1 MSNPIE
7 ALLGRNARLPVRR
20 SGAPGA
26 FLALDDDPDGF
37 CVLLP
42 RAELT
47 HQPREGEELEVFL
60 YLDSDDRPVA
70 TTRTPALTLHEVA
83 FLEVR
88 DVTRFGAFVEWGLPK
103 QLLVPFAEQ
112 TRELQCGD
120 IHPIGLIQDS
130 SGRLAGTMRIRELL
144 SEHGDFCSGE
154 WVEGEAWRE
163 EPGVGVFVILERRF
177 LGLLPER
184 EPHALRRGQAASF
197 RVATVWPD
205 GRVELSLRGLA
216 HDELEADAAHVL
228 SVLRQAHAPR
238 VSDHASPEQIRR
250 HFGLSKK
257 AFKRAVGRLLKQ
269 GAVVIDRDGH
279 VLDAAR

>member
-1 MSNPIE
+1 MSSID
-7 ALLGRNARLPVRR
+7 ALLGRHARLLVRR
-20 SGAPGA
+20 SGPPGA
-26 FLALDDDPDGF
+26 FLALDDDSDGF

-47 HQPREGEELEVFL
+47 HEPRLGEELEVFL

-70 TTRTPALTLHEVA
+70 TTSSPALTLNEVA

-88 DVTRFGAFVEWGLPK
+88 DITRFGAFVEWGLPK

-112 TRELQCGD
+112 TRELQRGD

-144 SEHGDFCSGE
+144 SEHGDFRVGE

-184 EPHALRRGQAASF
+184 EPHTLRRGQAASF
-197 RVATVWPD
+197 RIANVWPD

-216 HDELEADAAHVL
+216 HDELEADAEHVL
-228 SVLRQAHAPR
+228 SVLRRAPAPR
-238 VSDHASPEQIRR
+238 VSDQSAPEQIRR

-269 GAVVIDRDGH
+269 GKVALDREGYL
-279 VLDAAR
+279 VDAER